1 MGRHKGAAAARLLQA
16 GRQDMGVGEV
26 LPGVVR
32 QILLFERH
40 IDEAQGSVVQGAGQ
54 TQMLAGERQRQGGD
68 HLIKGSA
75 LLYVILFPINPFDA
89 AIGLLEAGDGGA
101 GFELNSLGNQPL
113 PRVVKIWP
121 KPYLG

>member
-1 MGRHKGAAAARLLQA
+1 M
-16 GRQDMGVGEV
+16 
-26 LPGVVR
+26 
-32 QILLFERH
+32 
-40 IDEAQGSVVQGAGQ
+40 QGAGQ

-101 GFELNSLGNQPL
+101 GFELNSSATNRSPG
-113 PRVVKIWP
+113 W
-121 KPYLG
+121 